1 MFYFDFCLFLK
12 LLHNGTLGLIAQE
25 EGAWSLFYFDFCLFL
40 KVFHNGTLGF
50 IAQEDLVLLIATYLF
65 RPESIAPYLKTEA
78 CCNSHAY
85 WLDPNLLGKH
95 DLVSLV
101 LRASIESRKIASV

>member
-1 MFYFDFCLFLK
+1 LFYFDFCLFLK
-12 LLHNGTLGLIAQE
+12 LFHSGTLGLIAQE
-25 EGAWSLFYFDFCLFL
+25 
-40 KVFHNGTLGF
+40 
-50 IAQEDLVLLIATYLF
+50 DLVLLTATYF
-65 RPESIAPYLKTEA
+65 FWPESIISP